1 MVSGE
6 GDVLNHSG
14 ANRIRR
20 SPRCLIAHES
30 PYAKRRCSQARR
42 DLVPNVHLRLCKQ
55 AGYGGKANVQFVKLL
70 LHVLLKGGGIH
81 RDNIGKELRES
92 DLGSKPKE

>member
-1 MVSGE
+1 
-6 GDVLNHSG
+6 
-14 ANRIRR
+14 
-20 SPRCLIAHES
+20 
-30 PYAKRRCSQARR
+30 
-42 DLVPNVHLRLCKQ
+42 VHLRLCKQ